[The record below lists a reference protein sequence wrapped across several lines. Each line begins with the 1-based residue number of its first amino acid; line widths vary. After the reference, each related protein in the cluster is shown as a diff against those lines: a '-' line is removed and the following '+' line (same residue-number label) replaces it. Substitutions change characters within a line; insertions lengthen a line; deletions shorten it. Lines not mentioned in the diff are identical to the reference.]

1 MSFEPRD
8 YLRHMLAEADY
19 LMAHSPGLTREEFLA
34 NETLRRA
41 FVRSLEIVGEAA
53 KKVPEDFRARYLAV
67 EWRAMSGMR
76 DRLIHDY
83 FGVDYELVWDVVHNR
98 IPELRRQIASM
109 LESYTPIEPTAGP
122 E

>member
-8 YLRHMLAEADY
+8 YLRHILVEADY
-19 LMAHSPGLTREEFLA
+19 LLDQTAGLTRDEFVA

-53 KKVPEDFRARYLAV
+53 KKIPEEFRAQYPTV

-109 LESYTPIEPTAGP
+109 IDA
-122 E
+122 